1 MRKGD
6 DNELVGEV
14 EVVEKVEEKS
24 DSQGNEGGGLT
35 YIRANHSLM
44 QTL

>member
-24 DSQGNEGGGLT
+24 YSQVTRVGWGGGGWEL
-35 YIRANHSLM
+35 ILE
-44 QTL
+44 